1 MEEPGLKETCP
12 RRLFVHFSSLSAFHQ
27 PQKLLPLPP
36 IEPVESFLHKVGRWG
51 VEKFKQYPTNGL
63 FIGHYLH

>member
-1 MEEPGLKETCP
+1 VSSSIVRPLFFVVGLP
-12 RRLFVHFSSLSAFHQ
+12 SAAKVA
-27 PQKLLPLPP
+27 PPPP

-51 VEKFKQYPTNGL
+51 VEKFKQYPANGL